1 MRNGVWFYILFDHPD
16 VIVRANKQNIGW
28 VSNFFMKDHL
38 IKFLKDNNITIEYGN
53 TQYNCVLDNQ
63 VVKIHGDPTR
73 NHNDWVVVLY
83 EGKWCLCHILCFVYV
98 TNIKSFAF

>member
-38 IKFLKDNNITIEYGN
+38 IKFLKDNNITVEYGN
-53 TQYNCVLDNQ
+53 TQYIVFWITKL
-63 VVKIHGDPTR
+63 
-73 NHNDWVVVLY
+73 
-83 EGKWCLCHILCFVYV
+83 F
-98 TNIKSFAF
+98 KSMEIQQKTIMIG